1 MQVKTKSRPKILKK
15 WGYESRRERCEKR
28 FVVLRCKE
36 CGFSYTT
43 LLHCGYRTCP
53 KCAKRRANKL
63 FSEISEI
70 IEPLPITRERRL
82 WHIVL
87 TFGVEY
93 NLRYRAVRVWK
104 AFSKVWHNLLE
115 VKGSGSLVGLEIGS
129 LNDSVHL
136 HLLYYGGK
144 VSKRALRREWYKH
157 TGKFEV
163 SLEPVDFKDKGII
176 KEVVKY
182 TLKGVG
188 GGIDKLFL
196 YEKALF
202 GTRRF
207 RRFGIFRGVETRK
220 FRIECPACKSCK
232 WRYFDTLSIEKDI
245 PEVCKIVLD
254 WLALGGVGSRGSP
267 LADEDIRRL
276 VFRFSLRPRDVVK
289 FLKGDLR
296 TGNNIV

>member
-1 MQVKTKSRPKILKK
+1 MQVKTKSKPKILKK
-15 WGYESRRERCEKR
+15 WGYESRRECCGNR
-28 FVVLRCKE
+28 FVVLECKK
-36 CGFSYTT
+36 CGFSYST

-53 KCAKRRANKL
+53 ECAKRRASKL

-70 IEPLPITRERRL
+70 IEPLPITKDRRL

-93 NLRYRAVRVWK
+93 NLKYRAVKVWK

-115 VKGSGSLVGLEIGS
+115 VKGSGALVSLEIGG

-136 HLLYYGGK
+136 HILYYGGF
-144 VSKRALRREWYKH
+144 VGKRNLRREWHKL

-163 SLEPVDFKDKGII
+163 SLEPVDYKDKGII

-207 RRFGIFRGVETRK
+207 RRFGVFRGVETRK
-220 FRIECPACKSCK
+220 FHIECPACKSCK
-232 WRYFDTLSIEKDI
+232 WRYCDTLSIEKDI

-254 WLALGGVGSRGSP
+254 WLALGGVSPRGSP
-267 LADEDIRRL
+267 MTKEDIRSL
-276 VFRFSLRPRDVVK
+276 VFRLYLRPRDVVK
-289 FLKGDLR
+289 FMKGQIL
-296 TGNNIV
+296 I